1 MNIDKGGKKKT
12 SRKKENRWQIMQKG
26 KGVNDEEE
34 KENDGWRTN
43 LCKTGHCGPDWSEEQ
58 LGGGWCR
65 FA

>member
-1 MNIDKGGKKKT
+1 MNIDKGGKKDT

-43 LCKTGHCGPDWSEEQ
+43 YAELASMGQIG
-58 LGGGWCR
+58 L
-65 FA
+65 